1 MISDIQLSAV
11 SQSAVKMMLAADVMS
26 RPVAAR
32 IFNVVLA
39 NEKYFSAFSYV

>member
-1 MISDIQLSAV
+1 MLSDTHLSPV

-39 NEKYFSAFSYV
+39 SEKYFSYV